1 MLMQLQLQHL
11 ALCELELKLHAV
23 EPRVVFVEFET
34 GWWRNIYFFGAP
46 PPKSS

>member
-11 ALCELELKLHAV
+11 ALCELELKLLAV

-34 GWWRNIYFFGAP
+34 GWWRKIYFFGAP